1 MRSFDWWL
9 RQSLETAGKRSFWGG
24 IFSKSAKKRFFSF
37 VATTG
42 LFLKKTIHSK
52 SFFSRIA
59 LSALVVGAINLFSF
73 TRRLLV
79 SFFLANF
86 LKHKIFS
93 NLINFMFAFSVT
105 WPFFTQAKLAKKG
118 HVQGN

>member
-1 MRSFDWWL
+1 MRSFDWSL

-52 SFFSRIA
+52 VFPE
-59 LSALVVGAINLFSF
+59 LLYLPWLLAINLFCF
-73 TRRLLV
+73 TRRLLA